1 MDMAIVYKEIEMYNA
16 FHRLNQKYGKPFL
29 DWYHENCDIISG
41 DIPLIGQPQNEME
54 RDIMDANI
62 KINNPE
68 TFIYEEVCEF
78 EEMVC
83 KFLAQ
88 NISCSRV
95 IHNEKDKMIM
105 FKNRY
110 SWFRHYY
117 IVKGE
122 LSLL

>member
-1 MDMAIVYKEIEMYNA
+1 MDMAIVYKEMEMYDV
-16 FHRLNQKYGKPFL
+16 FHKLHTKYGKPFL
-29 DWYHENCDIISG
+29 DWYHENCDSISG
-41 DIPLIGQPQNEME
+41 DIPHIIQPQNEME
-54 RDIMDANI
+54 KEIMDAKLNQPRQFTY
-62 KINNPE
+62 K
-68 TFIYEEVCEF
+68 EVCQF

-110 SWFRHYY
+110 SWFRRYY
-117 IVKGE
+117 IVK
-122 LSLL
+122 LD